1 MQKFRKLLSVLI
13 LSGALF
19 ACDNINTSEG
29 TSEPNSESIKPSET
43 TSSSSSDDS
52 SISEIVDTQLIL
64 EKQEAVSSIE
74 NYLDLNDYRQAEKE
88 EITTIIESAKE
99 SIESAETIEN
109 VQTILANAKVQLDE
123 VKTDAQL
130 SALEPKIITSFENGQ
145 VFTNSRATLDVFAKN
160 TNGEKLSYSKV
171 TVKVNGQVA
180 SINWDD
186 NVKTSYNFVFQEG
199 ENLIEVTVVDGD
211 IIKTETYT
219 VIYDVEKAATI
230 TVSIEAF
237 TVGLGYIVEPVNFS
251 LDEANLSDMASYYGY
266 ASVEE
271 FELKLSM
278 AHILDYV
285 LTLYGYEMSYQGSLE
300 STWNGFYMSSISGL
314 DITSIYIQEELYEQL
329 DMNGFYVDEEIYDP
343 STLCEFDYTW
353 GSGWMYMIN
362 GSFPNIPFCD
372 YVPQDGDVMRVQ
384 FTLSYGADIGDW
396 GIMGEPFFEPVERE
410 TLTKLIATALEK
422 GIDVTSAMEIVST
435 FGVTQEELD
444 AAAEELSALING

>member
-1 MQKFRKLLSVLI
+1 ML
-13 LSGALF
+13 A
-19 ACDNINTSEG
+19 
-29 TSEPNSESIKPSET
+29 
-43 TSSSSSDDS
+43 
-52 SISEIVDTQLIL
+52 
-64 EKQEAVSSIE
+64 
-74 NYLDLNDYRQAEKE
+74 
-88 EITTIIESAKE
+88 SAK
-99 SIESAETIEN
+99 A
-109 VQTILANAKVQLDE
+109 QLDE

-130 SALEPKIITSFENGQ
+130 KDEEAQEAAKKLEAAKVEASSTLDNYLDLNNYRQAQKEEIASIIDSAKSSIESAKTVENVQTLLATAKAQLDEVKTDAQLTALEPKIVTSFENGQ
-145 VFTNSRATLDVFAKN
+145 VFTNSRATLDVYAKN
-160 TNGEKLSYSKV
+160 SNGEKLLYSKV
-171 TVKVNGQVA
+171 SVKVNGQVA

-186 NVKTSYNFVFQEG
+186 NVKTSYNFIFQEG

-211 IIKTETYT
+211 IVKTETFT

-237 TVGLGYIVEPVNFS
+237 TIGLGYIVEPVNFS
-251 LDEANLSDMASYYGY
+251 LDDANLSDMASHYGY

-271 FELKLSM
+271 FESKLSM

-314 DITSIYIQEELYEQL
+314 DITSIHIQDELYQHL
-329 DMNGFYVDEEIYDP
+329 DMNGFYIDEEIYDP

-353 GSGWMYMIN
+353 GSGWMYMVN

-396 GIMGEPFFEPVERE
+396 GIMGAPFFEPVERE

-422 GIDVTSAMEIVST
+422 GIDVTSAMEVVST

-444 AAAEELSALING
+444 AAAEELSTLING